1 MSEQLDFDVII
12 VGAGLVGASFA
23 LAMRDSGLRLAL
35 VESAIALEPPSE
47 WINRV
52 YAVSPG
58 SVEFLHEIGAWSKFD
73 VDRIA
78 PVRKMHIHGDDGKA
92 YLEFDAHGSGLA
104 ELAVIAEAR
113 WMQYGLWQALQRQE
127 NLMLFCPARCARL
140 RLQDEIAVVRLEDG
154 RELRAPLV
162 VGADG
167 RDSWVRSQAGMD
179 AEPAPYRQMGVIA
192 NFETELPHHDAAWEW
207 FRGDGVLA
215 FLPLAGNRE
224 GQSRGPSGD
233 ATPKRDAGAP
243 AAVAGIPSTGRSP
256 FGEPSADAPGRHRV
270 SIVWTAFEEVAAELM
285 ALPPDEFS
293 QRVQAAGRDALGKL
307 RLLNKPAAFP
317 LRLLHL
323 EHLVK
328 PRVALIGDAAHNVH
342 PLAGQGVNL
351 GFQDARELAK
361 VLKDRGPQPDCGD
374 YFLLRRYERAR
385 KADVLAM
392 QLVTDGLQ
400 KLFNNRNPALKLAR
414 NWGLSL
420 TGGMSWLKNSLVQ
433 HAVGRHLS

>member
-1 MSEQLDFDVII
+1 MSGQFDVIV

-23 LAMRDSGLRLAL
+23 LAVKDGGLRVAL
-35 VESAIALEPPSE
+35 VESAAPAVPSPE
-47 WINRV
+47 WDSRV

-58 SVEFLHEIGAWSKFD
+58 SVEFLSEIGAWGEFD
-73 VDRIA
+73 AARIA
-78 PVRKMHIHGDDGKA
+78 PVRGMHIHGDDGKA
-92 YLEFDAHGSGLA
+92 YLEFDARQSGLA
-104 ELAVIAEAR
+104 ELAVIAEASGMR
-113 WMQYGLWQALQRQE
+113 HGLWQALLRQE
-127 NLMLFCPARCARL
+127 NLELFCPARCASL
-140 RLQDEIAVVRLEDG
+140 RIQEEAAVLRLEDG

-167 RDSWVRSQAGMD
+167 RDSWVRAQAGMD

-192 NFETELPHHDAAWEW
+192 NFETGLPHGDAAWEW

-215 FLPLAGNRE
+215 FLPLPG
-224 GQSRGPSGD
+224 
-233 ATPKRDAGAP
+233 KR
-243 AAVAGIPSTGRSP
+243 I
-256 FGEPSADAPGRHRV
+256 
-270 SIVWTAFEEVAAELM
+270 SIVWTAFEEHAAELA
-285 ALPPDEFS
+285 ALAPDEFCRQVGEAS
-293 QRVQAAGRDALGKL
+293 GNALGEL
-307 RLLNKPAAFP
+307 RLLSRPAAFP

-351 GFQDARELAK
+351 GFQDARELAG
-361 VLKDRGPQPDCGD
+361 VLKGRGPQPDCGD
-374 YFLLRRYERAR
+374 HFLLRRYERAR

-414 NWGLSL
+414 NLGLSL
-420 TGGMSWLKNSLVQ
+420 TGRLPWLKNGLVR
-433 HAVGRHLS
+433 HAVGR